1 MKRGLDKFLS
11 PDEQRAVVQSIKDA
25 ELRTSGEIRVHIEPK
40 CASSSPFDRAV
51 DVFNELKMYETSERN
66 GVLIYIAYKS
76 HNFAIIGDK
85 GINERVPSDFWNSEK
100 ETLACHLRAGNP
112 CKGICEVIAQIGE
125 NLKSYFPH
133 QDDDINEQSDEISYS
148 EQ

>member
-40 CASSSPFDRAV
+40 CPTALPMERAV
-51 DVFNELKMYETSERN
+51 QVFGELKMYETKERN
-66 GVLIYIAYKS
+66 AVLIYLAYKS
-76 HNFAIIGDK
+76 RNFAIIGDK
-85 GINERVPSDFWNSEK
+85 GINERVPADFWNCEK
-100 ETLACHLRAGNP
+100 DTLATHLRAGNP
-112 CKGICEVIAQIGE
+112 CKGICKVIEQIGE
-125 NLKSYFPH
+125 NLKNYFPH

-148 EQ
+148 E